1 MHNKNRDLILGV
13 IGILMLAIIALVVI
27 DLAETSRGQIDTYG
41 TVPDYNFIEMNGDEF
56 GKLQMFGK
64 YSIVNFFFTSCQGPC
79 PFMNSKVAELYNKYV
94 TSEDVQF
101 ISISVDPA
109 TDSLHVL
116 QEYAKRF
123 GVNDNRWRFL
133 RGEIDEV
140 QALTEKGFKLAGNL
154 PNLHSTKLIL
164 VDRTGNIRGYYDSFE
179 EESLNL
185 LTAHIRTLLKK
196 EQG

>member
-1 MHNKNRDLILGV
+1 
-13 IGILMLAIIALVVI
+13 
-27 DLAETSRGQIDTYG
+27 
-41 TVPDYNFIEMNGDEF
+41 
-56 GKLQMFGK
+56 
-64 YSIVNFFFTSCQGPC
+64 
-79 PFMNSKVAELYNKYV
+79 MNSKVAELYSKYV
-94 TSEDVQF
+94 TSRDVQF

-179 EESLNL
+179 DESLNL

-196 EQG
+196 ERG